1 METLNNAGQEGANP
15 STIDSNLDPIAEA
28 RRKLAEARKA
38 LKVASGYVP
47 KPMGRPKTYTSERV
61 AISGLISKEVLDNVK
76 NKYPNDNNTQLLTK
90 AFDLL
95 ADKVV

>member
-15 STIDSNLDPIAEA
+15 STIDSSVDAIANA
-28 RRKLAEARKA
+28 KQRLAEARKA

-47 KPMGRPKTYTSERV
+47 KPMGRPKTYTSERI
-61 AISGLISKEVLDNVK
+61 AISGLIDKQVLAIIK
-76 NKYPNDNNTQLLTK
+76 NKYPNDNNTQLLIK

-95 ADKVV
+95 ADK